1 LRRRLSDGCRRS
13 LEITTTAVISRNAS
27 ADKIDVEPSITTTVV
42 ASVFVTCLSLMTAAV
57 FYDTF
62 HAHAG
67 RLVQRWTKRPEGIL
81 LATTVVL
88 AIPGIAVI
96 ELARILLRG

>member
-1 LRRRLSDGCRRS
+1 
-13 LEITTTAVISRNAS
+13 
-27 ADKIDVEPSITTTVV
+27 
-42 ASVFVTCLSLMTAAV
+42 MTAAV

-62 HAHAG
+62 NAHAG